1 MLDSPGPSDRF
12 HNTAGPD
19 SGHSVYLQ
27 HTAKP
32 IEVGESF
39 VYEFTASEDGGISY
53 TAMAAQDSPITHDGP
68 DPKRIT
74 IPFDLVRGAVTANVG
89 VVLVGIVADGGSEI
103 EEMCS
108 SSPAVEIESLSA
120 ADRVIAGLPE
130 ATPENSAA
138 VEGSPEKAVT
148 ARFEAENTVNRTL
161 KGTDRLMALQDFCP
175 PDQRLMPEE
184 ITPEMGAD
192 RDAAVR
198 GILRRAGTTPETVF
212 IGNPS
217 VLITIPTEALMLF
230 TVFGDAENFNLGVE
244 WIEIDSVWY
253 HKTCAEGLFLGVP
266 LSYGGR

>member
-1 MLDSPGPSDRF
+1 MTANDDRLLVVEEF
-12 HNTAGPD
+12 AFCGD
-19 SGHSVYLQ
+19 GRAVYLQ

-39 VYEFTASEDGGISY
+39 VYEFTASDDGGISY
-53 TAMAAQDSPITHDGP
+53 TAMAALDSPITHDGP

-74 IPFDLVRGAVTANVG
+74 IPFDPVRGAVTANVG
-89 VVLVGIVADGGSEI
+89 VALVGIVADGGSEV

-108 SSPAVEIESLSA
+108 SAPAVEIESLSA

-138 VEGSPEKAVT
+138 VEGSPEKAVI
-148 ARFEAENTVNRTL
+148 ARFEAENIANRTL
-161 KGTDRLMALQDFCP
+161 KGTDRLLALQDFCP
-175 PDQRLMPEE
+175 PGQRLMPEE

-198 GILRRAGTTPETVF
+198 RILERAGTTPEALF

-217 VLITIPTEALMLF
+217 VLIIIPTEAFVLF
-230 TVFGDAENFNLGVE
+230 TIFGEVENWDMGVE

-253 HKTCAEGLFLGVP
+253 HKTCVEDLFLGIPV
-266 LSYGGR
+266 SYGGR